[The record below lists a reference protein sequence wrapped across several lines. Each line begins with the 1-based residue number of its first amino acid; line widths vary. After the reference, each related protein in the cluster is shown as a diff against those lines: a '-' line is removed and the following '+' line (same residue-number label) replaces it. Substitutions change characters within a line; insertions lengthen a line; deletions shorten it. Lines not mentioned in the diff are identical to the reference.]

1 MIDLAI
7 KDNAPDFEFYD
18 EGGWRDAKADAS
30 AALEAVAAGKRTK
43 TALSNSSFSIT
54 PFSAFKSVY
63 LCKSSGA
70 LLEMQKGV
78 KLAAFDNHTKAE
90 TPKPDEIAQMAGLR
104 EQNNRSPRLYLVI
117 RPVQM
122 LVLSNLTPEEYVYYS
137 THRPGKLFRQVM
149 FAEIARHSD
158 DLAARVMFEIANKE
172 LTESPEKKT
181 KTVSQT
187 EGFSRMP
194 FSGWKGY
201 CEGVEGG
208 LYGGNRD
215 GAYLW
220 SFPEKIPQAWERA
233 N

>member
-1 MIDLAI
+1 
-7 KDNAPDFEFYD
+7 
-18 EGGWRDAKADAS
+18 
-30 AALEAVAAGKRTK
+30 
-43 TALSNSSFSIT
+43 
-54 PFSAFKSVY
+54 
-63 LCKSSGA
+63 
-70 LLEMQKGV
+70 
-78 KLAAFDNHTKAE
+78 
-90 TPKPDEIAQMAGLR
+90 
-104 EQNNRSPRLYLVI
+104 
-117 RPVQM
+117 
-122 LVLSNLTPEEYVYYS
+122 
-137 THRPGKLFRQVM
+137 M